1 MSNFINDKI
10 LPKIMAFINTKGMQA
25 LKDGMVY
32 SMPLLIVGSIFLI
45 LSFFPYQPVVDW
57 FASVGLIPI
66 FDQAYGATFNLMGM
80 VAVVGIAYTYVKNE
94 GFEALSAGFIALA
107 SFILLQPSFVISG
120 TEKVNG
126 IINKTWTSGQ
136 GMICAILVGLAV
148 GFIYTWFMKKNIT
161 IKMPAGV
168 PSGVANAFIALI
180 PAAVIITLSTCVYAF
195 FQLGLQTT
203 FVEWIY
209 QVIQIPLQG
218 ITDSLGGVIVMAF
231 LIPFLW
237 FFGVHGSTIVSGI
250 MGGILQ
256 ANAASNQEI
265 LNAGLELTLANG
277 GRIVTQQFLD
287 QFITVTGAGVTIGL
301 VVYLVFFAKSAQY
314 KEIGKLS
321 VGPAMFNI
329 NEPVLF
335 GVPVVLNPILALPF
349 FLVPIVIGIV
359 EYLAIYFGLAPLYSG
374 VMVAWTTPPIISG
387 FLIGGWRTALLQ
399 LFCLFLSFVIYLP
412 FIRKADKM
420 QKENESKAAQQ

>member
-136 GMICAILVGLAV
+136 GM
-148 GFIYTWFMKKNIT
+148 
-161 IKMPAGV
+161 
-168 PSGVANAFIALI
+168 
-180 PAAVIITLSTCVYAF
+180 
-195 FQLGLQTT
+195 
-203 FVEWIY
+203 
-209 QVIQIPLQG
+209 
-218 ITDSLGGVIVMAF
+218 
-231 LIPFLW
+231 
-237 FFGVHGSTIVSGI
+237 
-250 MGGILQ
+250 
-256 ANAASNQEI
+256 
-265 LNAGLELTLANG
+265 
-277 GRIVTQQFLD
+277 
-287 QFITVTGAGVTIGL
+287 
-301 VVYLVFFAKSAQY
+301 
-314 KEIGKLS
+314 
-321 VGPAMFNI
+321 FNI

-359 EYLAIYFGLAPLYSG
+359 EYLAIYFGFAPLYSG